1 MGGTDERKTKRKQR
15 KGDKCIGGVGQVGS
29 DRTEGTEIKSWT
41 KSAEFLKGG
50 LKQGK
55 KFTLSDIAQRSM
67 RDIAHEKNSNST
79 ILASG

>member
-55 KFTLSDIAQRSM
+55 KYGCLGKSSHYQTSRRGQ
-67 RDIAHEKNSNST
+67 
-79 ILASG
+79 